1 MRVPFPAAITT
12 TFNATFIVTFVSM
25 FDAMF
30 TAFSKLFGRGAIISL
45 ALAALG
51 GLAGCSAVRLG
62 YDQGPFLAHWWLD
75 SRLAFTPDQS
85 ARTKE
90 ALAQWFVWHRAT
102 QLNDYAGWLA
112 RTRGESG
119 SAVTPQQVCRWTDE
133 LRRRLDPLVERLL
146 PTAAEVVITLTPE
159 QLARLERRLEED
171 DAKRRKDFLQP
182 QQEQRWEASTERTID
197 RFESFYGT
205 LEPAQRTLVAAS
217 VRASPFD
224 PARWWDGRQTSQAE
238 MMATLRK
245 LSGDRRPREQVVA
258 DLRQAV
264 QRRWQAA
271 PPDNS
276 GYRARLALH
285 QCELAAALHNA
296 ATPAQRRHLAEKL
309 EGWEGDMRALAAR
322 GPTQV
327 ASRP

>member
-1 MRVPFPAAITT
+1 
-12 TFNATFIVTFVSM
+12 M

-30 TAFSKLFGRGAIISL
+30 RAFSTLFRRGAIIGL
-45 ALAALG
+45 ALAALV

-75 SRLAFTPDQS
+75 SRLALTPEQS
-85 ARTKE
+85 ARTKD
-90 ALAQWFVWHRAT
+90 ALAQWFAWHRAT
-102 QLNDYAGWLA
+102 QLNEYAGWLA
-112 RTRGESG
+112 RTRAESV
-119 SAVTPQQVCRWTDE
+119 SAVMPQQVCRWSDD

-146 PTAAEVVITLTPE
+146 PAAAEVVVTLTPE

-182 QQEQRWEASTERTID
+182 QQEQRWEASTERTIE

-224 PARWWDGRQTSQAE
+224 PARWWDGRQASQAE
-238 MMATLRK
+238 MMATLRR
-245 LSGDRRPREQVVA
+245 LAGDRRPREQVVVE
-258 DLRQAV
+258 LRQAV
-264 QRRWQAA
+264 QRRWLGAHSD
-271 PPDNS
+271 PS
-276 GYRARLALH
+276 GYRERLALH
-285 QCELAAALHNA
+285 QCELAAALHNT
-296 ATPAQRRHLAEKL
+296 ATQAQRRHLAEKL
-309 EGWEGDMRALAAR
+309 QGWEGDLRALAAR
-322 GPTQV
+322 GQTQL

>member
-1 MRVPFPAAITT
+1 
-12 TFNATFIVTFVSM
+12 M

-30 TAFSKLFGRGAIISL
+30 RAFATLFRRGAIIGL
-45 ALAALG
+45 ALAALV

-75 SRLAFTPDQS
+75 SRLALTPEQS
-85 ARTKE
+85 ARTKD
-90 ALAQWFVWHRAT
+90 ALAQWFAWHRAT
-102 QLNDYAGWLA
+102 QLNEYAGWLA

-119 SAVTPQQVCRWTDE
+119 SAVTPQQVCRWSDD

-146 PTAAEVVITLTPE
+146 PAAAEVVVTLTPE

-182 QQEQRWEASTERTID
+182 QQEQRWEASIERTIE
-197 RFESFYGT
+197 RFESFYGS
-205 LEPAQRTLVAAS
+205 LEPAQRALVAAS

-224 PARWWDGRQTSQAE
+224 TARWWEGRQASQAE

-258 DLRQAV
+258 DLRQTV
-264 QRRWQAA
+264 QRRWLAA
-271 PPDNS
+271 APDNS
-276 GYRARLALH
+276 GYRERLALH
-285 QCELAAALHNA
+285 QCELAAALHQA
-296 ATPAQRRHLAEKL
+296 ATPAQRRHLADKL
-309 EGWEGDMRALAAR
+309 QGWEGDLRALAAR
-322 GPTQV
+322 GQTQL